1 MMRKTG
7 WLFGLLIFVAA
18 VAAIWTAN
26 QHGVWYGALI
36 TSVLIGL
43 FMRKTIRALVVALL
57 AALAGWGFELLWN
70 AMYEPIGGAASAV
83 AGMMGLATKQGGV
96 VIALTLILAFL
107 LGAVGAWF
115 GIAVRG
121 LLRRNDR
128 YFGV

>member
-43 FMRKTIRALVVALL
+43 FMRKTIRALVIALL
-57 AALAGWGFELLWN
+57 AALTGWGFELMWN
-70 AMYEPIGGAASAV
+70 AMHEPIGGAASAV
-83 AGMMGLATKQGGV
+83 AGMMGLATNQGGV
-96 VIALTLILAFL
+96 VIALTLILALL

-121 LLRRNDR
+121 LLREND

>member
-43 FMRKTIRALVVALL
+43 FMRKTIRALVVAPL
-57 AALAGWGFELLWN
+57 AALAGWGFELIWN
-70 AMYEPIGGAASAV
+70 AMHGPIAGAASAV
-83 AGMMGLATKQGGV
+83 AGMMGLATNQGGV
-96 VIALTLILAFL
+96 VIALTLILALL

-121 LLRRNDR
+121 LLREND